1 MNGKYGF
8 NMEHNRNGYKNQQ
21 STATMKL
28 GTNACVQIPHTHTHR
43 QSRTHSIAG
52 FDMNQLINGQ
62 LINSSCLQ
70 IQWNQIECLQNGVT
84 CPWGFQMVA
93 FWSFWITYSSR
104 PLSLCFS
111 PSLPLSSM
119 KWTNSCK
126 SIGWLF
132 ANIRNDI
139 LWSLCANT
147 GFMCANRA
155 ITRLTEVNWIT
166 TLSYSTWEYYT
177 KRKS

>member
-1 MNGKYGF
+1 MVNTASIWSTTGMAIKT
-8 NMEHNRNGYKNQQ
+8 NSQLQLWNLVRMRAYK
-21 STATMKL
+21 S
-28 GTNACVQIPHTHTHR
+28 HTHTHTH
-43 QSRTHSIAG
+43 SRTHSIAG